1 MHGVNTVA
9 PQPSD
14 NVVGC
19 RLPIPRPLS
28 ERAGRRGCQLGTDPG
43 RSDTAAQRAVR
54 KEPFVADPIRV
65 SGPIS
70 GTEKTLTFETGKLA
84 PQSQGA
90 VVATIGGTR
99 VLTTANAANDVRPG
113 IDFFPLTVDVEE
125 RSYAAGK
132 IPGSFFRREGRPS
145 EDAIL
150 TCRLTDRPLRP
161 SFPDGFRNE
170 TQIVT
175 TVLGADQHNP
185 HDVLSI
191 NAASAA
197 LMISGIPFDG
207 PIGAV
212 RMAYSV
218 DGEWIPHPTY
228 EEGEAGTFELV
239 IAGRQLDNG
248 DVAVM
253 MVEAGGT
260 EKSFYYYDDGAP
272 RVDEAVLADG
282 LEACKVWIKE
292 SIALQR
298 QLVASVIATK
308 GAITPLSF
316 SPVIDYT
323 PEVFSAVEALVSDDI
338 AKAVTIAGKAERNAA
353 TSAASTK
360 AVTALT
366 AEGGEF
372 EGQEKYVKEAVR
384 SLTKKLVRRRIVDEG
399 LRIDGRGTT
408 DLRPVSAEVGVLPTA
423 HGSGLFQRGETQVL
437 NVLTM
442 AMPRMNQM
450 IDSLSPNDSKR
461 YLHHYNMPPWAN
473 GETGRVGSPKR
484 REIGHGAL
492 AARAVLPVVPS
503 QEDFAYTLRLVS
515 EVMSS
520 NGSTSMASVCSSSLS
535 LMDAGVPTRGA
546 VAGIAMGLIKD
557 GETYT
562 TLTDILGAE
571 DAFGD
576 MDFKVAGTADAI
588 TALQLDTKIDGI
600 PADVLKA
607 ALDQAK
613 VARLQILEVMNATIS
628 KSRDEVAE
636 TAPKIST
643 IFIPMDK
650 IGEVIGPKGKV
661 INTIQQETGADIS
674 VDDDGAQ
681 GIVTIGAVEA
691 WRMEEAKAAILAIV
705 DPPKA
710 EIGKTYLGR
719 VVNITKFGAFVN
731 ILPGRDGL
739 VHISKLGRGKRINA
753 VEDVLGLGDE
763 IEVTVEEIDD
773 RGKVSLVPAGD
784 LPESA
789 PGGGD
794 GAASAPS
801 AGSAPRASDHETVS
815 FEETFDAQLASEFGD
830 LGPASERPREDD
842 DRGDRGRGGDR
853 SRSGSRDRGSRDRAG
868 GRRHR

>member
-1 MHGVNTVA
+1 
-9 PQPSD
+9 
-14 NVVGC
+14 
-19 RLPIPRPLS
+19 
-28 ERAGRRGCQLGTDPG
+28 
-43 RSDTAAQRAVR
+43 
-54 KEPFVADPIRV
+54 VADPIRV
-65 SGPIS
+65 SGPVS
-70 GTEKTLTFETGKLA
+70 GTDKTLTFETGRFA

-90 VVATIGGTR
+90 VVASLGGTQ
-99 VLTTANAANDVRPG
+99 VLTTANAAKHLRPG
-113 IDFFPLTVDVEE
+113 MDFFPLTVDVEE
-125 RSYAAGK
+125 RAYAAGK
-132 IPGSFFRREGRPS
+132 IPGSFFRREGRPT
-145 EDAIL
+145 EEAIL

-161 SFPDGFRNE
+161 SFADGFRNE

-175 TVLGADQHNP
+175 TVIGADQHNP

-207 PIGAV
+207 PLGSI
-212 RMAYSV
+212 RMAYSTE
-218 DGEWIPHPTY
+218 GEWIPHPTY
-228 EEGEAGTFELV
+228 EETEAGTFELV
-239 IAGRQLDNG
+239 VAGRELDGG

-260 EKSFYYYDDGAP
+260 EQSFYYYEDGAP
-272 RVDEAVLADG
+272 KVDEAVLADG

-298 QLVASVIATK
+298 QLVASVIATH
-308 GAITPLSF
+308 GPIEPLQF
-316 SPVIDYT
+316 EAVIDYS
-323 PEVFSAVEALVSDDI
+323 PEVHAAVEGVVSGDIAEAVTIADKHARNAATDAAAAKAVEALCGDD
-338 AKAVTIAGKAERNAA
+338 AEFA
-353 TSAASTK
+353 
-360 AVTALT
+360 
-366 AEGGEF
+366 
-372 EGQEKYVKEAVR
+372 GQEKAVKEAVR
-384 SLTKKLVRRRIVDEG
+384 SLTKNSVRQRVIDEG
-399 LRIDGRGTT
+399 IRLDGRGPK

-450 IDSLSPNDSKR
+450 IDSLSPSETKR

-520 NGSTSMASVCSSSLS
+520 NGSTSMASVCASSLS
-535 LMDAGVPTRGA
+535 LMDAGVPIRDA
-546 VAGIAMGLIKD
+546 VAGIAMGLVKD
-557 GETYT
+557 GENYI

-607 ALDQAK
+607 ALEQAK
-613 VARLQILEVMNATIS
+613 VARLEILEVMNAAIPAP
-628 KSRDEVAE
+628 RDEVAAS
-636 TAPKIST
+636 APKIKT
-643 IFIPMDK
+643 LTIPMDK

-681 GIVTIGAVEA
+681 GFVTIGAVEA
-691 WRMEEAKAAILAIV
+691 WRMEEAMNAILAIV

-710 EIGKTYLGR
+710 EIGRTYTGR

-739 VHISKLGRGKRINA
+739 VHISKLGGGKRINS
-753 VEDVLGLGDE
+753 VEDVLELGQE
-763 IEVTVEEIDD
+763 IEVKVEEIDD

-784 LPESA
+784 VADA
-789 PGGGD
+789 PATSTGSKPRGSGNGD
-794 GAASAPS
+794 SSPAPS
-801 AGSAPRASDHETVS
+801 DARGSTDDVETVS
-815 FEETFDAQLASEFGD
+815 FEDAFDAELAGELGD
-830 LGPASERPREDD
+830 LGPAGEKRPD
-842 DRGDRGRGGDR
+842 DRGGRGGR
-853 SRSGSRDRGSRDRAG
+853 
-868 GRRHR
+868 RRHR